1 MEIIAHRGY
10 SAEYP
15 ENTLLAFRK
24 AFEVGASGIELDARL
39 TSDNVVIIMHD
50 SSVDRTTDG
59 SGEVADLSC
68 AQIRKLDAG
77 AKKGIAFENEPVP
90 TLESVFLELGGKLK
104 INVELANYETKGPD
118 KLVDIVIEMICDLN
132 LKDSVILSSFS
143 FKNLVR
149 AKDLLPDISCGL
161 LAQKGRKG
169 WSSRNILNH
178 SISVDALH
186 PNIADITEKMIKHEH
201 LSRRLVRPWVVNDPH
216 DMMLMQKMGVDGIFT
231 DDPVLG
237 LVYSDSQENEK

>member
-104 INVELANYETKGPD
+104 INVELANYETKVPD

-143 FKNLVR
+143 LKIGSG
-149 AKDLLPDISCGL
+149 K
-161 LAQKGRKG
+161 
-169 WSSRNILNH
+169 SSVARYFLRTPCPNRSPKAGARDNILNH
-178 SISVDALH
+178 SISVRCAASKY
-186 PNIADITEKMIKHEH
+186 ADITEKNAH
-201 LSRRLVRPWVVNDPH
+201 
-216 DMMLMQKMGVDGIFT
+216 KMNIYLAGGAA
-231 DDPVLG
+231 LG
-237 LVYSDSQENEK
+237 CN